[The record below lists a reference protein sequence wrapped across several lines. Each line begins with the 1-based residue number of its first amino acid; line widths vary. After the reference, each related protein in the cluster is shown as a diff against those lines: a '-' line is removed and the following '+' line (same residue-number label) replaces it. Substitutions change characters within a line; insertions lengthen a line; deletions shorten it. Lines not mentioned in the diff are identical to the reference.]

1 MTIALDSTN
10 SPELVARLEE
20 AALNGLPALQTEFYD
35 GWIVRMSEGY
45 SRRANCVVPLY
56 ESTTPLQE
64 KLVHCEAAYARASL
78 PCLFKIFPACQ
89 PEDLVVA

>member
-10 SPELVARLEE
+10 NLELVARLEE
-20 AALNGLPALQTEFYD
+20 AALNGLPTLQTEFYD

-56 ESTTPLQE
+56 ESTIPLQE
-64 KLVHCEAAYARASL
+64 KLVHCERAITRINCSGTNSVL
-78 PCLFKIFPACQ
+78 
-89 PEDLVVA
+89 